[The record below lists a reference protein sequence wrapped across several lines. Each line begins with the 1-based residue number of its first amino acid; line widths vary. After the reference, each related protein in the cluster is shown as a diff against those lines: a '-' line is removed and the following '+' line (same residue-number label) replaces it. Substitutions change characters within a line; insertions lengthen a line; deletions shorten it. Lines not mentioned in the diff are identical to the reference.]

1 MMKLLVGVFALAC
14 LAAPL
19 FATDAP
25 VNAPQDAASAASNAP
40 EKKAEVAADCGHC
53 KKPTADC
60 GCKKGKDKK
69 KKKKS

>member
-1 MMKLLVGVFALAC
+1 MRKLLVGMLALAC

-19 FATDAP
+19 FATDDT
-25 VNAPQDAASAASNAP
+25 VSAPQDAASAASNAP
-40 EKKAEVAADCGHC
+40 EKKDEVAADCSHC